1 MTINMLNLT
10 KLNILDMTESE
21 DDYRFLVETSIPPTY
36 CPKCGTVSNL
46 YKHGKKDQLFFDL
59 PMHAKRVGIF
69 VKRQRYKC
77 RECNETFFEDLSD
90 MDESR
95 SVTKRLI
102 KWIEQSSLKK
112 TFTSIA
118 EEIGINEKT
127 VRNIFSD
134 YITEL
139 ESQQDFRTPKWLG
152 IDEVHLL
159 RNYRCVITDVEN
171 KSVIDLLRNRNQ
183 DTVIHYLSQLP
194 NHKRIKYVAMDMWN
208 PYRRPGLEPP
218 PFSGQ
223 PEHLQ

>member
-1 MTINMLNLT
+1 MINNMLNL
-10 KLNILDMTESE
+10 KNFKIIEIRESK
-21 DDYRFLVETSIPPTY
+21 DDYRFLVEVASPPPSY
-36 CPKCGTVSNL
+36 CPKCGTVANL

-127 VRNIFSD
+127 VRNIFND

-152 IDEVHLL
+152 ID
-159 RNYRCVITDVEN
+159 
-171 KSVIDLLRNRNQ
+171 
-183 DTVIHYLSQLP
+183 
-194 NHKRIKYVAMDMWN
+194 
-208 PYRRPGLEPP
+208 
-218 PFSGQ
+218 
-223 PEHLQ
+223 